1 MVASH
6 LGKEPALK
14 PLLDMLGLSPVI
26 CADLALGEG
35 TGGTALLPLLD
46 MALYVYKEN
55 VTFEDLHMD
64 AYERMK

>member
-1 MVASH
+1 
-6 LGKEPALK
+6 
-14 PLLDMLGLSPVI
+14 MLGLSPVI

-55 VTFEDLHMD
+55 VTFEDIHMD